1 VFFRQEPPAVHA
13 GKGAAYEGLGD
24 VTAARASYRRA
35 ESLLA
40 GADADF
46 APALARI
53 RQRLAALR

>member
-1 VFFRQEPPAVHA
+1 MAVSIDGRIA
-13 GKGAAYEGLGD
+13 TK
-24 VTAARASYRRA
+24 
-35 ESLLA
+35 LA